1 MYAIIETGGKQY
13 RVSPGDVVFLE
24 KLTGDVGQTLTF
36 DKVLLVGGEGNS
48 QVLVG
53 TPYVAKALTQVE
65 IVAHDKGE
73 KLLTIK
79 YKRRKG
85 YRRMIGHRQ
94 NITKVLVT
102 KIDNGQGQATQFDA
116 AKRGEALRKASI
128 SAGPAKRK
136 ETRAATGTAKAE
148 TKAAPAK
155 KAATTKKAK
164 KA

>member
-13 RVSPGDVVFLE
+13 RVAPGDVVFLE
-24 KLTGDVGQTLTF
+24 KLTGDVGQTVTF

-53 TPYVAKALTQVE
+53 TPYVAKALTQAE

-79 YKRRKG
+79 YRRRKG

-94 NITKVLVT
+94 HVTKVLVT

-116 AKRGEALRKASI
+116 AKRGEALRKASVA
-128 SAGPAKRK
+128 AGTKKKA
-136 ETRAATGTAKAE
+136 TRAAAGTEKAE
-148 TKAAPAK
+148 AKAAPAK